1 MKTSRRMKA
10 SANRPQIAKTNKPN
24 GSKQTQGGPPGPDL
38 ILAVE
43 DYFRRYAVL
52 GSELPLVLALW
63 NIATY
68 MYDVFDAFPYLAIT
82 SPTKRCGKSRLG
94 ELIGMIC
101 SKPLETVGISP
112 AALFRTIEQ
121 ESPTLI
127 IDEAESLSIKSE
139 SSEALREVLNA
150 GYRKGKKVWRCA
162 PKTHKIEKFNIYCPK
177 VLILI
182 GKLQDTLSDRCISAA
197 MKRKSGEQIDRF
209 RFAHVEKQTAMLRT
223 QIGQWSAAHASQ
235 VEQWYANNGLSFI
248 EDRDEEL
255 WLPLFAVCQEAAPQ
269 RMGEL
274 EVIATRLASAK
285 DEADP
290 NNYGIE
296 ILADIRR
303 VFVLGGAK
311 NTSSEELLKALN
323 AMSESPWQ
331 HFKYTNGQPLDARWL
346 AKLLKPF
353 GIHSKTI
360 RMVKGTPKG
369 FYRADF
375 EDAWKR
381 YLPSATAATQPK
393 NQSVSGDSASATATP
408 CGGAQ
413 TDHNSNESSAVAAV
427 AADMGIIRPTVGT
440 DGALKLIFGDFLTPI
455 PDSFD
460 EESCVVP

>member
-10 SANRPQIAKTNKPN
+10 SANRPQIAKTHKPN

-52 GSELPLVLALW
+52 GSGLPLVLALW

-94 ELIGMIC
+94 ELIGMVC

-121 ESPTLI
+121 KSPTLI

-162 PKTHKIEKFNIYCPK
+162 SKTHKIEQFNIYCAK

-182 GKLQDTLSDRCISAA
+182 GKLQDTLSDRCISVP

-209 RFAHVEKQTAMLRT
+209 RFAHVEKQTAPLRT
-223 QIGQWSAAHASQ
+223 EIEQWSSAHASQ
-235 VEQWYANNGLSFI
+235 VEQWYADNGLLFI
-248 EDRDEEL
+248 QDRDEEL
-255 WLPLFAVCQEAAPQ
+255 WLPLFAVCQVAAPE
-269 RMGEL
+269 RLDEL
-274 EVIATRLASAK
+274 EAIAIGLASAK
-285 DEADP
+285 EDDP

-303 VFVLGGAK
+303 VFVSGGAK

-360 RMVKGTPKG
+360 RMANGTPKG

-413 TDHNSNESSAVAAV
+413 TDHNSNESSDVAAV
-427 AADMGIIRPTVGT
+427 AADTGIISPPVGT
-440 DGALKLIFGDFLTPI
+440 DGSPRTYGNFKNEFPAD
-455 PDSFD
+455 FD
-460 EESCVVP
+460 ERWGLRN